1 VPVQIK
7 ITGIIMLPVII
18 LGLTLNYWITT
29 GLSDWLSY
37 ILTDQRVEAAMA
49 AGSRSVILV
58 TILAAMASI
67 FFGVLLTYLLT
78 RPLLDLNQTAQEVG
92 SGKLDSRA
100 RVWANDE
107 IGQVAK
113 SVNRMINRLL
123 STQSRLTHTNR
134 RLEALNRVAMAAG
147 RELDLQVVLD
157 SIMQGVLEVLDQKT
171 GWIFILDSDTNR
183 FELACSANVPHIY
196 NVRTS
201 GQNGKHCECQQNLFL
216 GKLDGTSINV
226 CTRSPTSST
235 DDTEQLHLSLPLQ
248 ARGQSLGIVN
258 VLCQEG
264 FAPREED
271 LELVT
276 AIAAQGSEILLN
288 AWLHARLLEKE
299 AARRALLKSLVLTQ
313 EDERRRLAMDLH
325 DGAGQTLTTLL
336 VRLKTMEKKSPGGPI
351 SDGLKDLQS
360 LVSGSIEQIRD
371 LSYRLRPANL
381 EEFGLAR
388 ALQHL
393 AEDMVKD
400 TGIVLA
406 TDMDEVHSLPEDVE
420 TALFRITQ
428 ESLTNSLRH
437 ANAHKI
443 EIELKETP
451 LGVCLRV
458 EDDGVGFDPVKIP
471 EKTPQP
477 HLGLIGIQ
485 ERVEMLGGSL
495 NVYSGLGAGTSLQ
508 VRIPLVE
515 NVEEP

>member
-1 VPVQIK
+1 
-7 ITGIIMLPVII
+7 MLPVLI

-67 FFGVLLTYLLT
+67 FFGILLTYLLT

-92 SGKLDSRA
+92 SGKLDSRV

-113 SVNRMINRLL
+113 SVNRMIERLL
-123 STQSRLTHTNR
+123 STQARLTRTNR
-134 RLEALNRVAMAAG
+134 RLEAINRVAMAAG
-147 RELDLQVVLD
+147 RELDLQDVLE
-157 SIMQGVLEVLDQKT
+157 SIMQGILEVLDQKM
-171 GWIFILDSDTNR
+171 GWIFLLDSDTNQ
-183 FELACSANVPHIY
+183 FELAYTTNISPAFLEKLSVD
-196 NVRTS
+196 
-201 GQNGKHCECQQNLFL
+201 NGKLCECQQNLFS
-216 GKLDGTSINV
+216 GKLDLPLIKT
-226 CTRSPTSST
+226 CTRPSST
-235 DDTEQLHLSLPLQ
+235 LEKDTNHSHLSLPLQ
-248 ARGQSLGIVN
+248 ARGQNLGIVN
-258 VLCQEG
+258 VICHKE

-288 AWLHARLLEKE
+288 AWLHSRLLEKE

-313 EDERRRLAMDLH
+313 EEERRLLAMDLH
-325 DGAGQTLTTLL
+325 DGAGQTLTTML
-336 VRLKTMEKKSPGGPI
+336 VRLKTMEKKLPAGEI
-351 SDGLKDLQS
+351 SEGMKELQS
-360 LVSGSIEQIRD
+360 LVAGSIEQIRD
-371 LSYRLRPANL
+371 LSYRLRPPNL

-393 AEDMVKD
+393 AEDMVKGS
-400 TGIVLA
+400 GIVLA
-406 TDMDEVHSLPEDVE
+406 TDMDGRLSLPEDVE
-420 TALFRITQ
+420 TALFRIAQ

-437 ANAHKI
+437 ARAGRI

-451 LGVCLRV
+451 LGICLRV
-458 EDDGVGFDPVKIP
+458 EDDGEGFDPGKMP
-471 EKTPQP
+471 DKNRQP

-485 ERVEMLGGSL
+485 ERVEMLGGSM
-495 NVYSGLGAGTSLQ
+495 NVYTGLGAGTSLQ
-508 VRIPLVE
+508 VRIPLVKE
-515 NVEEP
+515 VEDQ